1 MGIPSGKKRTQIISL
16 SFLILLHPYVL
27 LNMTSITT
35 ENLYGK
41 NRGFRNCN
49 NIRNYERYFHIK
61 GVSLKKMLT
70 KANIEHEKSKIDS
83 PFFKDALAPTRDEA
97 ALLSLLNNLGKL
109 PTGFNGELFIP
120 LLAHTNPKIRILA
133 AKNVGKLKD
142 EKFLTELS
150 QFAAIEKNTF
160 ARREAVSAIGRM
172 RSEKSIQ
179 TLTQYLTDADP
190 KIILQALRGLLYFK
204 EKPEVQTALDVLR
217 EHPNELIREHLAS
230 EVPDKKTQAQSA
242 KKDCQH
248 SASPPSLK
256 NVIIHADVQEA
267 LKVIPDE
274 SIHLTFTSPPYYN
287 ARDYTIYQSYEAY
300 LDLLTEVFK
309 ETHRITKEGRF
320 FVLNTSPVI
329 VPRISRSHSSKR
341 YAIPYDMHPRL
352 TNIGWEFIDDIVW
365 TKPDYAAKNRN
376 GGFFQHR
383 KPLGYKAN
391 SVTESVMVYRKKT
404 DKLIDWNIR
413 QYDDKTVAAS
423 RVIGE
428 YEKTNLWRI
437 NPATDKIHPAVFPP
451 ELAARVVRF
460 YSFKG
465 DLVFDPFGGSGT
477 VGDVALTHE
486 RYFLLCEK
494 EAEYVERAKH
504 LLDTVLFTQS
514 KPRVLSLTKLKSA
527 LIERN

>member
-1 MGIPSGKKRTQIISL
+1 
-16 SFLILLHPYVL
+16 
-27 LNMTSITT
+27 
-35 ENLYGK
+35 
-41 NRGFRNCN
+41 
-49 NIRNYERYFHIK
+49 
-61 GVSLKKMLT
+61 MLT
-70 KANIEHEKSKIDS
+70 KASIEHEKLRVDS

-97 ALLSLLNNLGKL
+97 TLLSLLDNLGKL
-109 PTGFNGELFIP
+109 PAGFNGKLFIP
-120 LLAHTNPKIRILA
+120 LLTHANPKIRMLA
-133 AKNVGKLKD
+133 AKNIGKLKD

-150 QFAAIEKNTF
+150 QFAANENNTF

-172 RSEKSIQ
+172 RSEKAIPIL
-179 TLTQYLTDADP
+179 TLYLIDTDP
-190 KIILQALRGLLYFK
+190 KVILQSVRALLYFK
-204 EKPEVQTALDVLR
+204 EKPEVRSALDSLR

-230 EVPDKKTQAQSA
+230 EIERKKSGQQNG
-242 KKDCQH
+242 KKDPQH
-248 SASPPSLK
+248 PISPDALK
-256 NVIIHADVQEA
+256 NVIIHADVQES
-267 LKVIPDE
+267 LKLIPDE

-300 LDLLTEVFK
+300 LDFLTAVFK

-329 VPRISRSHSSKR
+329 VPRISRAHSSKR
-341 YAIPYDMHPRL
+341 YAIPYDIHPRL
-352 TNIGWEFIDDIVW
+352 TDIGWEFIDDLVW

-413 QYDDKTVAAS
+413 QYDEETVAAS
-423 RVIGE
+423 KVKGD
-428 YEKTNLWRI
+428 YEKTNLWHI
-437 NPATDKIHPAVFPP
+437 NPATDKVHPAVFPP
-451 ELAARVVRF
+451 ELAARIVRF

-477 VGDVALTHE
+477 VGHVALAHG

-494 EAEYVERAKH
+494 EAEYIEHAKH
-504 LLDTVLFTQS
+504 LLDAVLFTHM
-514 KPRVLSLTKLKSA
+514 KPRVLSLMELKSGLA
-527 LIERN
+527 ERNQNL